1 MGRAPSTI
9 SRELR
14 RNATARGY
22 MPHTAHRMS
31 VARRA
36 RPRQAKLVADAV
48 LREYVQVRLR
58 KKWSPQQISN
68 RLIKDFPAAPEA
80 LCRETI
86 YQAIY
91 VHAEARCVEARLL
104 SLVRG
109 RVARRPRRRPDARR
123 PHFINPL
130 TPISQ
135 RPAEE
140 PIVRSPGTGNPNV
153 VVKQQFGL

>member
-1 MGRAPSTI
+1 MGRSPSTI

-14 RNATARGY
+14 RNTTSRGY

-36 RPRQAKLVADAV
+36 RPRQAKLVADPT
-48 LREYVQVRLR
+48 LREYVQVRLK

-68 RLIKDFPAAPEA
+68 RLIKDFPAAPEMRV
-80 LCRETI
+80 CPETI

-91 VHAEARCVEARLL
+91 LHAKGELRRELGSQLR
-104 SLVRG
+104 RG
-109 RVARRPRRRPDARR
+109 RTARRPRRQPDARR
-123 PHFINPL
+123 PRFIDPL

-135 RPAEE
+135 RPLDATDRK
-140 PIVRSPGTGNPNV
+140 VPGHWKET
-153 VVKQQFGL
+153 